1 MKIKHISITLQTFI
15 IQLFMKSVIEVYKK
29 SINSRLA
36 EKKLNIKSTPNIYA
50 EKF

>member
-1 MKIKHISITLQTFI
+1 
-15 IQLFMKSVIEVYKK
+15 MKSVIEVYKK

-50 EKF
+50 EKFGYLLLKHSICKCKENG